1 MVAGCGAAARVV
13 LKETSDA
20 STDDYDESSETTA
33 SRLLTDPYENGGS
46 VTMQHANERSNKSS
60 VSALAFAE
68 PCHSYAQHVHAA
80 CTLSRLGN
88 VAPQI

>member
-1 MVAGCGAAARVV
+1 MLAHGPDSVVAGCGAAARVV

-60 VSALAFAE
+60 VSALAFAT
-68 PCHSYAQHVHAA
+68 HM
-80 CTLSRLGN
+80 LSMCMPPAL
-88 VAPQI
+88 